1 MAINPV
7 VFQES
12 GVSFVFNQNWLVR
25 SYDTH
30 TYFQGLSG
38 AGLKGVD
45 FLGVHNRDHL
55 VLMEV
60 KNYLPDPA
68 GRRNR
73 QIAQRLA
80 APEAIGVSIASK
92 MRDTLRA
99 IDLIHRYFQTR
110 FGYRLAYPFLPWM
123 KQATP
128 EWYFWTNARKLMDTR
143 VSMIC
148 WMQLEAD
155 HAHLASLI
163 QDVANREVEGRN
175 LHIDILPFSQNPF
188 EPDLQ
193 IRV

>member
-1 MAINPV
+1 M
-7 VFQES
+7 
-12 GVSFVFNQNWLVR
+12 SFVFNQNWLVHP
-25 SYDTH
+25 YDKH

-45 FLGVHNRDHL
+45 FLGIHNREHL

-60 KNYLPDPA
+60 KNYRPDPD

-80 APEAIGVSIASK
+80 APEAIGVSLASK
-92 MRDTLRA
+92 MLDTLRA
-99 IDLIHRYFQTR
+99 IDLVHRYFQTQL
-110 FGYRLAYPFLPWM
+110 GYRLVYPFLPWM
-123 KQATP
+123 KPIAP
-128 EWYFWTNARKLMDTR
+128 EWHFWTHARKLMDSR

-148 WMQLEAD
+148 WMELEAD
-155 HAHLASLI
+155 QAHLASFI
-163 QDVANREVEGRN
+163 REIANREVGNRN
-175 LHIDILPFSQNPF
+175 LQIDILPFSKNPF

>member
-1 MAINPV
+1 MATKPA

-25 SYDTH
+25 PYDKH
-30 TYFQGLSG
+30 TYFKGLSG

-45 FLGVHNRDHL
+45 FLGIHNGDHL

-80 APEAIGVSIASK
+80 APEDIGMSLASK
-92 MRDTLRA
+92 MLDTLHA
-99 IDLIHRYFQTR
+99 IDLIHRYFRTR
-110 FGYRLAYPFLPWM
+110 LGYRLAHPLLPWV
-123 KQATP
+123 KQAAP
-128 EWYFWTNARKLMDTR
+128 EWYFWTVAKRLLDLR

-148 WMQLEAD
+148 WMELETD
-155 HAHLASLI
+155 QTHLVSSI
-163 QDVANREVEGRN
+163 RETANREVQSRN
-175 LHIDILPFSQNPF
+175 LQIDILPFAQNPF
-188 EPDLQ
+188 DPDLQ
-193 IRV
+193 IMV